1 LLKNMLRWFGYRM
14 ARCFLPSSAMS
25 LHPLIGHQ
33 DQRKAVARAFEKDVL
48 PQLLLLTGPVGVGKQ
63 RFGLWL
69 GQLLLCQKPDSEPCG
84 ICHSCRLVLEL
95 SHPDLHWLV
104 PVPRPKA
111 TEPEKQIEELT
122 DTYSKIMV
130 ERRGQPLYGPPDG
143 MAGHFMATSRLLQ
156 RRAALTPAMGRRK
169 VFLVAEADRL
179 VSQEASQEAGNA
191 LLKLLEEPPAN
202 TQFVLTASNAD
213 LVLPTIRSRSAP
225 LRLGRLSD
233 SEMREL
239 LVRLLEPPPVG
250 AALEALVTRSR
261 GAVPAASNSDGTGAA
276 RRASSEM
283 LEAVL
288 RGSEAR
294 AERALKQP
302 TWAARG
308 DFSAMLDALAESLA
322 EAARISA
329 QGGGRTA
336 GASPVSARPL
346 QSLVAA
352 QERVQAA
359 REAARGNVN
368 PQLLLAT
375 LSDELAAVL

>member
-1 LLKNMLRWFGYRM
+1 
-14 ARCFLPSSAMS
+14 MS

-33 DQRKAVARAFEKDVL
+33 DQRKAAARAFQQGVL

-69 GQLLLCQKPDSEPCG
+69 GQLLLCEKPDSEPCG
-84 ICHSCRLVLEL
+84 TCHGCRLVLEL

-111 TEPEKQIEELT
+111 TETEKQIEELA
-122 DTYSKIMV
+122 DAYSRIMA
-130 ERRGQPLYGPPDG
+130 ERRSQALYGPADG
-143 MAGHFMATSRLLQ
+143 MSGHFMATSRLLQ

-169 VFLVAEADRL
+169 VFLLAEADRL
-179 VSQEASQEAGNA
+179 VSQEASQEAANA

-202 TQFVLTASNAD
+202 TQFILTAGSAD

-233 SEMREL
+233 AEMRDL
-239 LVRLLEPPPVG
+239 LVRLLDPPPVG
-250 AALEALVTRSR
+250 AALEELVVGSH
-261 GAVPAASNSDGTGAA
+261 GSVPAPAHQDDAGKA
-276 RRASSEM
+276 RRAAAEM

-288 RGSEAR
+288 RGPEAR

-308 DFSAMLDALAESLA
+308 DFSAMLNALAETLA
-322 EAARISA
+322 EAARVSA
-329 QGGGRTA
+329 QGGTSGPA
-336 GASPVSARPL
+336 ASSVSGRPL
-346 QSLVAA
+346 ESLVSA

-359 REAARGNVN
+359 RDAARGNLN
-368 PQLLLAT
+368 PQLLLAA